1 HAPGERVAAAAGD
14 PGVHEGVQDAA
25 FGLAEARHDRHRESR
40 EHLPPAA
47 AVHAPRHLVPEAL
60 LGLAGD
66 GDAALPR
73 VLAEALDVPGD
84 QAGPLRLGR
93 LRRGRRLGQAADH
106 ADLVTVQHHV
116 GRALEPGFGE
126 PSGEPAAQLLRRF
139 ARMHVIKITTLTR
152 TAPAPTA

>member
-1 HAPGERVAAAAGD
+1 
-14 PGVHEGVQDAA
+14 
-25 FGLAEARHDRHRESR
+25 RHRESR

-106 ADLVTVQHHV
+106 ADLVAVQHHV

-152 TAPAPTA
+152 TAPAPTAPAPGVPREVRAAQRCRELTSLGLTRTAPRMLRV